1 MQHERQQ
8 SCRYPAAPIAF
19 FQQHFLYFFPEP
31 HEHGSFGPGVRATRS
46 VFCSSSGGTYLLPQ
60 ACINAVL
67 RSSLSR

>member
-31 HEHGSFGPGVRATRS
+31 EGPDKVPWLAGFR
-46 VFCSSSGGTYLLPQ
+46 GD
-60 ACINAVL
+60 
-67 RSSLSR
+67 